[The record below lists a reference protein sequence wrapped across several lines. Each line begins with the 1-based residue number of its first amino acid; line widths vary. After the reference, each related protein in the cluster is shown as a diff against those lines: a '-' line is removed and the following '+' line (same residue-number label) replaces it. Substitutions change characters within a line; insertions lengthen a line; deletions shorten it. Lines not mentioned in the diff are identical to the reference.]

1 MSETN
6 QPVEGARNDKDIV
19 VREQVPNATAVL
31 VMGILSIV
39 FCWCWGVIGLILGII
54 GLILGSKAKKIYRE
68 DPDRFSI
75 SSYKNLNAGFI
86 CSLIGT
92 ILSGLYILVVVISLI
107 FGLAIGT
114 SLMEILPWDEIF
126 SNM

>member
-6 QPVEGARNDKDIV
+6 QPAEGTQSDMNV
-19 VREQVPNATAVL
+19 VVKEQVPNATAVL

-54 GLILGSKAKKIYRE
+54 GLILGSKSKKIYKE
-68 DPDRFSI
+68 DPDRFSL

-92 ILSGLYILVVVISLI
+92 ILSGLYVVVVVISLI
-107 FGLAIGT
+107 LGLAIGT
-114 SLMEILPWDEIF
+114 SMMELLPWDEIF